1 MNKQEITM
9 VMRRMSRFKQYP
21 ANLLALTTIILFF
34 AAPADL
40 HGQDITTKI
49 RLFSREEIYQDI
61 RYLLNLIQDVH
72 PDPYSGFGGRVPFQL
87 EAQRVMNSI
96 PEEGLTRQDLYNLL
110 RPFFGK
116 MGDGHSHIYNPGQ
129 QTGRTENLYLPVYFS
144 VANDAIFISQ
154 AHKSYRDLIGYRL
167 IEVNGKSLPELK
179 DAVRNYFPAENIFT
193 ASRWLIRFLVS
204 HRTIGLLVP
213 DVKTEVHLLLLKPT
227 GAEVRRS
234 LPLSMPRNVWRSK
247 DWISEQWDE
256 LPVNDMPFYSHFW
269 IDRSTAYLRIKTVM
283 AREAFEIMRANK
295 RSDLDSRLESFYK
308 NTLKKSKPGSLDDAI
323 TGVPSLTE
331 TVSLLLNEMKRLRM
345 KHLIIDLKSND
356 GGWSEI
362 AKPMFYMLF
371 GDKFFSEDPVQF
383 ATRISEQYLELF
395 QLDLKSLSK
404 NDNTDYELGDLR
416 TELLST
422 KKAAGERREEYIS
435 DLHGDNLSF
444 LSFIENLDGIPLY
457 TPEVYVISDP
467 GTFSAAFDMMFHLW
481 RMGAKIVGIP
491 PSQSPKTFVDPSPC
505 ELPNTKLAVS
515 ISRTSVVYK
524 GAPEVNRVFQI
535 DYPMNWS
542 DFHRYNFDRHSEVL
556 YALDLIQGF
565 FPEFGRSHSGFFLKE
580 MIE

>member
-1 MNKQEITM
+1 M
-9 VMRRMSRFKQYP
+9 VARRISRCLQFP
-21 ANLLALTTIILFF
+21 ANLIAFTAIILFF
-34 AAPADL
+34 SNYADL
-40 HGQDITTKI
+40 YGQDVSPKI
-49 RLFSREEIYQDI
+49 PLFSKKEIHQDI

-72 PDPYSGFGGRVPFQL
+72 PDPYSGFGGRVPFLL
-87 EAQRVMNSI
+87 EAQRIMNGI
-96 PEEGLTRQDLYNLL
+96 PDEGLSSQNLYNLL

-116 MGDGHSHIYNPGQ
+116 MGDGHSNIYNPGKQ
-129 QTGRTENLYLPVYFS
+129 AGRTENFYLPVYFS

-167 IEVNGKSLPELK
+167 IEVNGKSLAELRE
-179 DAVRNYFPAENIFT
+179 AVRDFVSAENIFA
-193 ASRWLIRFLVS
+193 ASRWLIRLLVS
-204 HRTIGLLVP
+204 NRTIGLLVP
-213 DVKTEVHLLLLKPT
+213 DVKAEVHLLLLKPT
-227 GAEVRRS
+227 GEEIRRS
-234 LPLSMPRNVWRSK
+234 LPLSMSRNVWGSK
-247 DWISEQWDE
+247 DWISERWE
-256 LPVNDMPFYSHFW
+256 GLPVSDKPFYSHFW
-269 IDRSTAYLRIKTVM
+269 KDRNTAYFRIKTVM
-283 AREAFEIMRANK
+283 AREAFEIMKANK
-295 RSDLDSRLESFYK
+295 RSDLDSRLENFYK
-308 NTLKKSKPGSLDDAI
+308 NTLKISKPRNIDDAI
-323 TGVPSLTE
+323 AGVPSLTE
-331 TVSLLLNEMKRLRM
+331 TVSLLLNEMKWLRM
-345 KHLIIDLKSND
+345 KHLIIDLRSND
-356 GGWSEI
+356 GGWSAI

-404 NDNTDYELGDLR
+404 NDNREYELGDLR

-422 KKAAGERREEYIS
+422 KKTGQERREEYIS
-435 DLHGDNLSF
+435 DLRQDNLSF

-457 TPEVYVISDP
+457 TPEIYVITDP

-491 PSQSPKTFVDPSPC
+491 PSQSPRTFVDPSPC

-535 DYPMNWS
+535 NHPMNWS

-556 YALDLIQGF
+556 YVLDLIQGF
-565 FPEFGRSHSGFFLKE
+565 IPEFRRSHSGFFLKE

>member
-1 MNKQEITM
+1 M
-9 VMRRMSRFKQYP
+9 VPRRISRSKKFP
-21 ANLLALTTIILFF
+21 ANLLALTAIILFF
-34 AAPADL
+34 AVHVSL
-40 HGQDITTKI
+40 HGQDVSPEI
-49 RLFSREEIYQDI
+49 RLFSKKEIYQDI
-61 RYLLNLIQDVH
+61 RHLMNLIQDVH
-72 PDPYSGFGGRVPFQL
+72 PDPYSGFGGRVPFLL
-87 EAQRVMNSI
+87 EAQRIMNSI
-96 PEEGLTRQDLYNLL
+96 PDEGLTSQDLYNLL

-116 MGDGHSHIYNPGQ
+116 MEDGHSHIYNPGQ

-144 VANDAIFISQ
+144 VANDAVFISQ

-167 IEVNGKSLPELK
+167 IEVNGKSLTELRE
-179 DAVRNYFPAENIFT
+179 AVRNFIPAENIFA
-193 ASRWLIRFLVS
+193 ASRWLIRLLVS
-204 HRTIGLLVP
+204 SRTIGLLIP
-213 DVKTEVHLLLLKPT
+213 DLKAEVHLLLLKPT
-227 GAEVRRS
+227 GKEIRRS
-234 LPLSMPRNVWRSK
+234 LPLSMSRNVWGSK
-247 DWISEQWDE
+247 DWISEWWDE

-269 IDRSTAYLRIKTVM
+269 KNRNTAYFRIKTVM

-323 TGVPSLTE
+323 AGVPSLTE

-345 KHLIIDLKSND
+345 KYLIIDLRSND
-356 GGWSEI
+356 GGWSAI

-395 QLDLKSLSK
+395 QLDLKSLSR
-404 NDNTDYELGDLR
+404 NDNTDYKLGDLR

-422 KKAAGERREEYIS
+422 KKTGQERREEYVS
-435 DLHGDNLSF
+435 DLRQDNLSF

-457 TPEVYVISDP
+457 TPEIYVITDP

-491 PSQSPKTFVDPSPC
+491 PSQSPRTFVDPSPF

-515 ISRTSVVYK
+515 ISRTSVIYK

-535 DYPMNWS
+535 DHPMNWS

-556 YALDLIQGF
+556 YVLDLIQGF
-565 FPEFGRSHSGFFLKE
+565 IPEFGRSHSGFFLKE